1 MEKHMQKTLQITL
14 IVLLGLALSGCNIAS
29 SPWVQGSGNVTTE
42 QREVGAFST
51 IDVADIGE
59 VVIVQGDADGL
70 TVATDDNLQAVVL
83 SEVRGDTLYLGVRS
97 NTKVSQVTQL
107 IFTVTVKELKAITLS
122 GAGTVSAPDLSG
134 DELRVDH
141 SGAGTVT
148 VGGTVREQWVTLSGV
163 GSYEGAALVSERATV
178 ELSGI
183 GSAVVQVRD
192 RLDATVSGAGSIA
205 YIGSPE
211 LHERVSGVGSVGQR
225 AP

>member
-1 MEKHMQKTLQITL
+1 MQKTLQITL

-134 DELRVDH
+134 DQLRVDH

-163 GSYEGAALVSERATV
+163 GSYEGAALISERATV

-192 RLDATVSGAGSIA
+192 RLDASVSGAGSIA

>member
-1 MEKHMQKTLQITL
+1 MQKTLQITL

-83 SEVRGDTLYLGVRS
+83 SEVRGDTLHLTVRS

-134 DELRVDH
+134 DQLRVDH

-163 GSYEGAALVSERATV
+163 GSYEGAALISERATV
-178 ELSGI
+178 DLSGI